1 MDDNR
6 FYDSFDDNLNFKEE
20 ILRYFSFWPYL
31 LVLLLSF
38 FLVAFA
44 YLRYTAYT
52 YETTSLIEI
61 IDEAQDSE
69 MALPT
74 ELTVFNRSMIN
85 LENEINIL
93 KSYDLNS
100 KVVGDLKSNV
110 LHYTVGSIK
119 TSLVD
124 EELWFDDYNLSFKVD
139 TKNIESIK
147 IFTINV
153 DDGKLFINEF
163 DESEDNSKLYRF
175 NSLTTASENHNLP
188 FELSIKS
195 DKNITSQRL
204 IKLVPVEY
212 MVNQIRSKL
221 SVNASGIDSDQLVL
235 KLVYENPKISEK
247 YLNGLMN
254 AFDEDGISD
263 RQLEYQRTI
272 KFVDERELILK
283 KELEVIELRKQ
294 NFKKSNNLSDLS
306 VDAGNNIDLKY
317 TYNSEIFQVESQ
329 MTIANFLL
337 ESLND
342 KSYDYLP
349 INIGLDD
356 FDLNNMILEYNKIVT
371 ERNRYLTE
379 AGPNN
384 ILVKSTQ
391 TQLDSLI
398 NNISTSI
405 KNYLNSIE
413 LKITN
418 LKAKE
423 LEFENVYSRVPE
435 NEKILR
441 SIERELSIKEALYLL
456 LLQKKEE
463 AAINLAVVKPSIKI
477 IDYPITNL
485 SSKSPKSYII
495 YLVSFLIAVA
505 IYFFVLFI
513 WFFLDNKVHHKEQL
527 SKKLDN
533 NIPIICEIP
542 FIDGKG
548 SLSLNST
555 AQSRSVLAE
564 GIRML
569 VSNLRFTSPNF
580 DDSKNCKSVLFTSSI
595 KGEGKTLA
603 SVNTALNLA
612 HDLKKD
618 KKVILLGTDL
628 RNPQIHKSFGV
639 EKNQKGI
646 SEIIYKNDFK
656 NYNSY
661 IKKFDNLD
669 VLFSGAI
676 PPNPTSLLSSETFQ
690 NLLTELKKDYDYIII
705 DSAPCLLVSDTFQFI
720 NLVDSVVYIF
730 RANFTD
736 SKIIDYINEIYES
749 GKAKNLNLVLNAV
762 GNSASYGY
770 KYGYQYGYKYGYKY
784 SYNYGYGYGYT
795 SSD

>member
-6 FYDSFDDNLNFKEE
+6 FYDSYDDTNFREE

-31 LVLLLSF
+31 LIFLAVMFLS
-38 FLVAFA
+38 AFS

-52 YETTSLIEI
+52 YETTALIEI
-61 IDEAQDSE
+61 IDESQDSE

-93 KSYDLNS
+93 KSFDLNS

-110 LHYTVGSIK
+110 LYYNVGSIK
-119 TSLVD
+119 TSLVS
-124 EELWFDDYNLSFKVD
+124 EEMWFDDYNISFKID
-139 TKNIESIK
+139 TKNIENIQVFS
-147 IFTINV
+147 INV
-153 DDGKLFINEF
+153 DEGKLFINLF
-163 DESEDNSKLYRF
+163 DESNGSEKLYMF
-175 NSLTTASENHNLP
+175 NSLTTLDDKHNLP
-188 FELSIKS
+188 FELTIKS
-195 DKNITSQRL
+195 DKDISSQRL
-204 IKLVPVEY
+204 LKLVPVEY
-212 MVNQIRSKL
+212 MVRQIRSKL
-221 SVNASGIDSDQLVL
+221 SVNASGIDSDQLIIS
-235 KLVYENPKISEK
+235 LVHENPSISEK
-247 YLNGLMN
+247 YINGLML

-263 RQLEYQRTI
+263 RQLEYERTI
-272 KFVDERELILK
+272 EFVDEREVILK

-337 ESLND
+337 ESLNE

-349 INIGLDD
+349 INIGLEN

-371 ERNRYLTE
+371 ERNKYLTE

-384 ILVKSTQ
+384 ILVKSAQ

-405 KNYLNSIE
+405 KNYLDSIDI
-413 LKITN
+413 KISN

-463 AAINLAVVKPSIKI
+463 AAINLAVVRPSIKI

-485 SSKSPKSYII
+485 GSKSPKSFIV
-495 YLVSFLIAVA
+495 YLLSLVISVLL
-505 IYFFVLFI
+505 YFVVLFI
-513 WFFLDNKVHHKEQL
+513 WFFMDNKIHHKDQL
-527 SKKLDN
+527 SKKLN
-533 NIPIICEIP
+533 NKIPIICEIP
-542 FIDGKG
+542 FIKG
-548 SLSLNST
+548 QQSISLNST
-555 AQSRSVLAE
+555 SQSRSILAE
-564 GIRML
+564 SVRML
-569 VSNLRFTSPNF
+569 ISNLKFTSPNF
-580 DDSKNCKSVLFTSSI
+580 DDSDNCKSVLFTSSI

-612 HDLKKD
+612 NDLRKD

-639 EKNQKGI
+639 EKNQIGI
-646 SEIIYKNDFK
+646 SEILYNNDYKNYK
-656 NYNSY
+656 NY
-661 IKKFDNLD
+661 IQRFDNLD
-669 VLFSGAI
+669 ILFSGAI
-676 PPNPTSLLSSETFQ
+676 PPNPTSMLSSETFQ
-690 NLLTELKKDYDYIII
+690 NLLEELKKNYDYIII

-720 NLVDSVVYIF
+720 NFVDSVVYIF

-736 SKIIDYINEIYES
+736 LKIIDFINENYET
-749 GKAKNLNLVLNAV
+749 GKVKNLNLVLNAV

-784 SYNYGYGYGYT
+784 SYNYGYGYGYN